1 MEDFKKLV
9 QGILKRE
16 THVNKLKDQI
26 GQFEKTDEE
35 AWKLVR
41 EGILEGETFGDPI
54 SDFVIVTHG
63 KRSPEIVEKFNKLN
77 RMFIG
82 KAGQFFLVAH
92 DKQVCQQF
100 SGNDEVNF
108 VRQEEYILGVATGE
122 SLKFDLQKRKFS
134 FPSSDKCATSLG
146 AKLEFHQ
153 KNAAEM
159 LESYQAWSDNDEEL
173 LVIVGDDEVVEYLQG
188 KYNIPQLC
196 KSSIFLEKSLD
207 KLPKIEACLVGMQG
221 NEIRELYL
229 VLAQYSHLK
238 TKLAYSG
245 EHLNKEEQCLLIK
258 LNNSINT
265 LVQELKSLG
274 VDVCS
279 GLLPLLVEKISLEC
293 EATLLGAVLG
303 IDSPEHVKCL
313 ERLAA
318 VNEKLPLI
326 PKIRKL

>member
-1 MEDFKKLV
+1 MNNFRKLIKEVMENKDAVNESEQQIQARKTKEEEIWSSISK
-9 QGILKRE
+9 GIL
-16 THVNKLKDQI
+16 N
-26 GQFEKTDEE
+26 
-35 AWKLVR
+35 
-41 EGILEGETFGDPI
+41 GETFGDPV
-54 SDFVIVTHG
+54 SDFVIVQYG
-63 KRSPEIVEKFNKLN
+63 KLYPEIVKKFNE
-77 RMFIG
+77 MSQAF
-82 KAGQFFLVAH
+82 AGNVDQFFLVVH
-92 DKQVCQQF
+92 DKQVRYQF
-100 SGNDEVNF
+100 SGNGKGDF